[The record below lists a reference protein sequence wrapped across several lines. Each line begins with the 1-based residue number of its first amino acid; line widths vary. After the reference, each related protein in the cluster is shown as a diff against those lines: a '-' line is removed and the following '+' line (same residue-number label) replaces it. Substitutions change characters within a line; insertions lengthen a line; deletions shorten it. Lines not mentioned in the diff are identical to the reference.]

1 MTKKKTN
8 KKPPAIQRQP
18 ETGDGYSPEIG
29 EEICNR
35 LMTRSAHQV
44 FADKDMPD
52 RATFYRWMSKYPD
65 LCDKYARA
73 RKIRAACRAEDLDKI
88 MSDLRNKK
96 IDPNSARVMLD
107 AIKWQ
112 TSKEDPKNFGDKQ
125 VVDHTSSDGT
135 MSPLTTDQRA
145 LLDKAIDGAY

>member
-1 MTKKKTN
+1 MKKKTTT
-8 KKPPAIQRQP
+8 KKPPVKRQP
-18 ETGDGYSPEIG
+18 ETGDGYTAELG

-52 RATFYRWMSKYPD
+52 KATFYRWLSKYPD

-73 RKIRAACRAEDLDKI
+73 RKIRAACRAEQLDEI
-88 MSDLRNKK
+88 MSDLHNKK
-96 IDPNSARVMLD
+96 IDANQARVMLD

-112 TSKEDPKNFGDKQ
+112 TAKEDPRTYGDKQ

-135 MSPLTTDQRA
+135 MSPLTPDQRA